1 MADVFVSYKAEDR
14 RRVKPLVDALEG
26 EGFSVW
32 WDAQIGGGSAWRQT
46 IESELNAAK
55 CVLVIWSKRSVGP
68 EGEFVQDEATRAK
81 RRHVYVPI
89 CIDRAEPPLGFGE
102 TQAIAINGWTGDRSD
117 PRYEAIL
124 EAVRSVIAG
133 TPRPSRTQPIAP
145 AINRRLVLGGGA
157 ALTAAALAGGGL
169 MLLKQS
175 SPGAASDG
183 IAVLPFANLSGDPA
197 KAYFSDGVAEEIR
210 SALSRIGGLKVI
222 GRTSSEAVRNDDAKT
237 AAQKLG
243 VTNVLT
249 GSVRQSPSTI
259 RVTAELVD
267 GHSGIDRWSQDYN
280 RSPGDAIKIQM
291 DIAENVAN
299 ALSAALGPA
308 AKAAIVL
315 GGTTDVEAQD
325 LYLKALAKY
334 RTDDSEESLRGTIA
348 LLDSAITLDPRFASA
363 YVQKARTLRLLAENT
378 AGRGG
383 QFQRAFQQAAA
394 VARQGIALAP
404 DLPVGHFVLG
414 LILYDQLDV
423 RGARAKFEKAH
434 LLSNSDVS
442 ALRAYAGALSDSG
455 HTDQAIDVLRQAVSL
470 DPLDPLITQQ
480 EGAML
485 ATTHRYDEAVAVL
498 RKSLALAPQ
507 SSSIRGSLV
516 YTFILSRKYSEAAAE
531 TAKLPTKDRPYFE
544 ALLFGRQANRAAS
557 DAALARYQEIEGD
570 SANYGYAEIYADRGD
585 RERAFAMLDRAW
597 ALRDPGLASLNDDPF
612 MEPLRSDPRYAALL
626 KKMNFPRRG

>member
-14 RRVKPLVDALEG
+14 RRVKPLVDALES

-102 TQAIAINGWTGDRSD
+102 TQAITISSWTGDRSD

-133 TPRPSRTQPIAP
+133 TPRPGRSQPITP
-145 AINRRLVLGGGA
+145 AINRRLVLVGGA
-157 ALTAAALAGGGL
+157 ALTAAALAGGGW
-169 MLLKQS
+169 MLFKRS

-210 SALSRIGGLKVI
+210 SALSRIAGLKVI

-243 VTNVLT
+243 VANILT

-259 RVTAELVD
+259 RVAAELVD
-267 GHSGIDRWSQDYN
+267 GRSGIDRWSQDYD

-308 AKAAIVL
+308 AKAAIAL
-315 GGTTDVEAQD
+315 GGTTNVQAQD
-325 LYLKALAKY
+325 LYLRALANY
-334 RTDDSEESLRGTIA
+334 QTDDSEESLRGVIS
-348 LLDSAITLDPRFASA
+348 LLDSAIALDPRFASA
-363 YVQKARTLRLLAENT
+363 YVQKARTLRLLAENNT
-378 AGRGG
+378 GRGG
-383 QFQRAFQQAAA
+383 QFRLAFQQAEA
-394 VARQGIALAP
+394 VARQGIMLAP

-414 LILYDQLDV
+414 LILYAQLDV
-423 RGARAKFEKAH
+423 RGARLEFEKAH
-434 LLSNSDVS
+434 SLSNSDVA
-442 ALRAYAGALSDSG
+442 ALRAYAGVLYDAG
-455 HTDQAIDVLRQAVSL
+455 NTDQAINVLRQAVSL
-470 DPLDPLITQQ
+470 DPLDPLVSQQ
-480 EGAML
+480 EGGML
-485 ATTHRYDEAVAVL
+485 ATARRYDDAVAVL

-507 SSSIRGSLV
+507 SLSIRGNLV
-516 YTFILSRKYSEAAAE
+516 SILILSRKYSEAGAE
-531 TAKLPTKDRPYFE
+531 IAKLPTKDRPYFE
-544 ALLFGRQANRAAS
+544 ALLLGRQANRAAS
-557 DAALARYQEIEGD
+557 DSALARYQKIKGD
-570 SANYGYAEIYADRGD
+570 SANYDYAEIYADRGD

-597 ALRDPGLASLNDDPF
+597 AFRDPDLTYLKDDPF
-612 MEPLRSDPRYAALL
+612 LDLLRSDPRYAALL
-626 KKMNFPRRG
+626 KKMNFPS